1 MVTLVGDIP
10 VILILT
16 NILPGFFFGSVLC
29 LGDESLPPWRR
40 VLFIFCAGGLY
51 FLVVWLA
58 TDLHL
63 WFHGQQTFV
72 MANIFG
78 ACALLLLYHLLLKRR
93 LVMLKGLALATISGA
108 ISAFLPAKAY
118 FDANFIG
125 SVGRVADTTILMSIF
140 LTWQTLFGVTVVWSS
155 ATFANGRFLKLR
167 QSNNE

>member
-72 MANIFG
+72 MASILG

-155 ATFANGRFLKLR
+155 ATFANGRFIKLR